1 MLRLVI
7 SFEWEQR
14 NESDSS
20 IIFSK
25 VDMFILEKFFFF
37 LLLVYSW
44 YFSSHVLMIERFSV
58 IFFRDFVS

>member
-1 MLRLVI
+1 
-7 SFEWEQR
+7 
-14 NESDSS
+14 
-20 IIFSK
+20 
-25 VDMFILEKFFFF
+25 MFILEKFFFF